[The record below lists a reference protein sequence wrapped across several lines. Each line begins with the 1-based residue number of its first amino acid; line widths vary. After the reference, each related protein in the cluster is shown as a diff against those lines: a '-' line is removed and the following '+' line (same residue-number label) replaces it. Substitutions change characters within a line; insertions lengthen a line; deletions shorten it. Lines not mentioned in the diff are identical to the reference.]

1 MAKDTITF
9 ILHGDIPLELFSE
22 AIERWSKL
30 VDILSKEVGERTDIE
45 WEIAKLKS
53 SDPTVIVR
61 GRSPDMPAV
70 EKVVAAQGIVWRALE
85 KKEPI
90 PYSDA
95 VSSRARAIT
104 GILNGKISHIEIKT
118 DESSA
123 IVEESFFD
131 EGGTEEREYSF
142 GTVTG
147 YVETITKHNKLRFTI
162 YDLIFNRAV
171 FCQFNDEQKK
181 MVVSVWEKRVR
192 IAGKIYRDTQTGRP
206 IEIRDV
212 TEIELLD
219 DSPPG
224 SFEAASGII
233 PWRKGDELPEEV
245 IRRIRN
251 DE

>member
-9 ILHGDIPLELFSE
+9 ILHGDIPLDLFSE

-61 GRSPDMPAV
+61 GKSPDMPAV
-70 EKVVAAQGIVWRALE
+70 EKVVAAQWVVWHALE

-95 VSSRARAIT
+95 VASRARAIT

-118 DESSA
+118 DDSSA
-123 IVEESFFD
+123 IVEESFVD
-131 EGGTEEREYSF
+131 ESNENRDFSF

-171 FCQFNDEQKK
+171 TCQFTDEQKK

-192 IAGKIYRDTQTGRP
+192 IAGKIFRDGQTGRP
-206 IEIRDV
+206 IEIQEV
-212 TEIELLD
+212 SGIELLE
-219 DSPPG
+219 DSAQG

>member
-9 ILHGDIPLELFSE
+9 ILHGDVPLELFSE
-22 AIERWSKL
+22 AIDRWSKL
-30 VDILSKEVGERTDIE
+30 VDVLSKEIGERADIE
-45 WEIAKLKS
+45 WEIAKLQS
-53 SDPTVIVR
+53 SNPTVTIR
-61 GRSPDMPAV
+61 GHSPDMPAV
-70 EKVVAAQGIVWRALE
+70 EKVVMAQRIVWQALE

-104 GILNGKISHIEIKT
+104 NVLNGKITHIEIKT
-118 DESSA
+118 EDSSS
-123 IVEESFFD
+123 IVEESFSIGEDDDRDF
-131 EGGTEEREYSF
+131 SF

-171 FCQFNDEQKK
+171 FCQFTDEQKER
-181 MVVSVWEKRVR
+181 VHSIWEKRVR
-192 IAGKIYRDTQTGRP
+192 IAGKIFRDSQSGRP

-212 TEIELLD
+212 TKIELLD

-224 SFEAASGII
+224 SFEAASGVI
-233 PWRKGDELPEEV
+233 PWRPGDELPEDV

-251 DE
+251 DQ